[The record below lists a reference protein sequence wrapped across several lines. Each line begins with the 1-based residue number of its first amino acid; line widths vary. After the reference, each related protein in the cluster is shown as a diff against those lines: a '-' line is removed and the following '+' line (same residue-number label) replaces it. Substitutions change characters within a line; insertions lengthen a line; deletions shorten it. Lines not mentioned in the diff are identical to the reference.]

1 MENGANQPRKGSAC
15 RWGGAIVR
23 HHPTLSPSSFQAIME
38 CACFQSKGSSADTG
52 AGDEIHKYCAAL
64 VSAAHTHEPIDLDNV
79 NLDTATQEDCVYMVK
94 EALDFIRSNIPSA
107 YIEIEKG
114 VTLYD
119 DSLNVVTYGTRDI
132 GAHNQDFVVVL
143 DWKSCLDYDAE
154 GKDHHEQT
162 ECYALCD
169 MREHGIKKALCIEA
183 FVKPRKLHPYWRTYD
198 QCAATVEC
206 VVARRND
213 PNRKPQACFYCKLCD
228 NLLVCPAVNKR
239 IAVIDACFPDLVS
252 MEDNYT
258 PEKITD
264 PEIMSSAMVFAQSTI
279 KPYAKRLVEMAER
292 IETAALSFSE
302 KKNIPAFVRV
312 IKNGTKKIKDIPKA
326 FLLSG
331 IHEDLFPQ
339 ALSLSIPK
347 LAEIYANEN
356 GLTIKDGRKKLE
368 GILAPVIDPGE
379 SKTVLTFDK
388 SKAKASAS
396 AKLSLN
402 TIVNIMDSTPVPDSY
417 EQEAA

>member
-1 MENGANQPRKGSAC
+1 MK
-15 RWGGAIVR
+15 
-23 HHPTLSPSSFQAIME
+23 HHPTLSPSSFPAIME
-38 CACFQSKGSSADTG
+38 CACFQSKGGNADTG
-52 AGDEIHKYCAAL
+52 AGDEIHKCCAAL
-64 VSAAHTHEPIDLDNV
+64 VNAAHTHEPIVLENV

-94 EALDFIRSNIPSA
+94 EALNFIRSNIPSA

-119 DSLNVVTYGTRDI
+119 DNLNVVTYGTRDI
-132 GAHNQDFVVVL
+132 GAHNEDFVVVL
-143 DWKSCLDYDAE
+143 DWKGCLDFDAE
-154 GKDHHEQT
+154 SKDHHEQL

-169 MREHGIKKALCIEA
+169 MREHGLKKALCIEA
-183 FVKPRKLHPYWRTYD
+183 LVKPRKLHPYWRTYD

-213 PNRKPQACFYCKLCD
+213 PNRMPQACFYCKLCA

-252 MEDNYT
+252 MDDNYI

-264 PEIMSSAMVFAQSTI
+264 PEIMSSAMVFVQSTV
-279 KPYAKRLVEMAER
+279 KPYAKRLLEMAER
-292 IETAALSFSE
+292 IEAAALSFSE
-302 KKNIPAFVRV
+302 KQNIPAFVRV
-312 IKNGTKKIKDIPKA
+312 IKNGIKKVRDINKA
-326 FLLSG
+326 FALSG
-331 IHEDLFPQ
+331 IHEDLFPR

-347 LAEIYANEN
+347 LTEIYANEN
-356 GLTIKDGRKKLE
+356 GLTIKDARKELE

-379 SKTVLTFDK
+379 SKTVLAFDK
-388 SKAKASAS
+388 SKVKANINAKM
-396 AKLSLN
+396 SLN
-402 TIVNIMDSTPVPDSY
+402 TIVNIMDNTPAPESH